1 MTPLRRR
8 MLEELQLR
16 NLSQSTIETYLTLIE
31 RFARYFKK
39 SPQQLGA
46 EEVRGYLLHLIQG
59 KKASSTVIQTRSALR
74 FLYVCTLK
82 QKWFDDEIP
91 HPKKRVTLPGVI
103 SVDEI
108 VRMLDSTQNLKHWTI
123 LATFYG
129 TAVRCKELQH
139 LKVSDIDS
147 QRMVL
152 HVREGKGGTPR
163 DIALSSALLERLR
176 LYFRRCRPQDWLFP
190 SGQARTCARFR
201 SCSDIPTFEPQP
213 GICTSRAS
221 DCRRFAALSMRS
233 LSSPSIRPEITN
245 RSHERTSAGSG
256 RCLSPARTGVLCSLG
271 LYALR
276 SPTQSLSRHL
286 RLSHRC
292 SRCALRTV

>member
-1 MTPLRRR
+1 

-163 DIALSSALLERLR
+163 DIALSPALLERLR

-190 SGQARTCARFR
+190 SGRHPASPLNVRSIRHVFRKAAQRAGLKRRVYPHLFRHACATHMLDAGADLRTIQVMLGH
-201 SCSDIPTFEPQP
+201 SDIRTTARYLHISSQRLQAIRSPFDALPIKPIDTTGDNEPQ
-213 GICTSRAS
+213 S
-221 DCRRFAALSMRS
+221 
-233 LSSPSIRPEITN
+233 
-245 RSHERTSAGSG
+245 
-256 RCLSPARTGVLCSLG
+256 
-271 LYALR
+271 
-276 SPTQSLSRHL
+276 
-286 RLSHRC
+286 
-292 SRCALRTV
+292 

>member
-190 SGQARTCARFR
+190 SGRHPASPLNVRSIRHVFRKSAQRAGIKRRVYPHLFRDACPTHMLDAGADLRTIQVMLGHSVIRTTARYLDISSQRLQAIR
-201 SCSDIPTFEPQP
+201 SPFDALPIKPIDTTGDNEPQ
-213 GICTSRAS
+213 S
-221 DCRRFAALSMRS
+221 
-233 LSSPSIRPEITN
+233 
-245 RSHERTSAGSG
+245 
-256 RCLSPARTGVLCSLG
+256 
-271 LYALR
+271 
-276 SPTQSLSRHL
+276 
-286 RLSHRC
+286 
-292 SRCALRTV
+292 

>member
-190 SGQARTCARFR
+190 SGRHPASPLNVRSIRHVFRKAAQRAGIKRRVYPHLFRHACATHMLDAGADLRTIQVMLGH
-201 SCSDIPTFEPQP
+201 SDIRTTARYLHISSQRLQAIRSPFDALPIKPIDTTGDNEPQ
-213 GICTSRAS
+213 S
-221 DCRRFAALSMRS
+221 
-233 LSSPSIRPEITN
+233 
-245 RSHERTSAGSG
+245 
-256 RCLSPARTGVLCSLG
+256 
-271 LYALR
+271 
-276 SPTQSLSRHL
+276 
-286 RLSHRC
+286 
-292 SRCALRTV
+292 

>member
-163 DIALSSALLERLR
+163 DIALSPTLLERLR

-190 SGQARTCARFR
+190 SGRHPASPLNVRSIRHVFRKAAQRAGIKRRVYPHLFRHACATHMLDAGADLRTIQVMLGH
-201 SCSDIPTFEPQP
+201 SDIRTTARYLHISSQRLQAIRSPFDALPIKPIDTTGDNEPQ
-213 GICTSRAS
+213 S
-221 DCRRFAALSMRS
+221 
-233 LSSPSIRPEITN
+233 
-245 RSHERTSAGSG
+245 
-256 RCLSPARTGVLCSLG
+256 
-271 LYALR
+271 
-276 SPTQSLSRHL
+276 
-286 RLSHRC
+286 
-292 SRCALRTV
+292 

>member
-1 MTPLRRR
+1 

-190 SGQARTCARFR
+190 SGRHPASPLNVRSIRHVFRKAAQRAGIKRRVYPHLFRHACATHMLDAGADLRTIQVMLGH
-201 SCSDIPTFEPQP
+201 SDIRTTARYLHISSQRLQAIRSPFDALPIKPIDTTGDNEPQ
-213 GICTSRAS
+213 S
-221 DCRRFAALSMRS
+221 
-233 LSSPSIRPEITN
+233 
-245 RSHERTSAGSG
+245 
-256 RCLSPARTGVLCSLG
+256 
-271 LYALR
+271 
-276 SPTQSLSRHL
+276 
-286 RLSHRC
+286 
-292 SRCALRTV
+292 